1 MNQQEYWK
9 TKWDKRETTAENAF
23 ARTCFSFIKHQTN
36 TQNILDVGCGDGED
50 ALFFAKQGLQVT
62 AIDFSESGVH
72 KLNEKIKNKQL
83 KNVQAMQ
90 TDIMHMDFR
99 DASFDVIYAH
109 LSLHYFDDEMTT
121 KIFDRLFT
129 LLKPSGLIFVKCK
142 STDDALYGVGE
153 HVGKD
158 MYVKG
163 HLRHFFSEAYM
174 KEKLVRFKLLEI
186 KKTSSVYH
194 LYTSSF
200 IEAVAMK
207 YSN

>member
-23 ARTCFSFIKHQTN
+23 ARTCFSFVKPTHKTL
-36 TQNILDVGCGDGED
+36 LDVGCGDGED
-50 ALFFAKQGLQVT
+50 ALFFAKRGLAVT
-62 AIDFSESGVH
+62 AVDFSESGIN
-72 KLNEKIKNKQL
+72 KLNEKIRNKQL
-83 KNVQAMQ
+83 KNVQAIQ
-90 TDIMHMDFR
+90 ADIKNMDFK
-99 DASFDVIYAH
+99 DSSFDIIYAH
-109 LSLHYFDDEMTT
+109 LSLQYFDDETTT

-174 KEKLVRFKLLEI
+174 REKLVRFKILEV

-194 LYTSSF
+194 LYKSSF

-207 YSN
+207 